1 MQERGGDEMVRR
13 YFLEVSG
20 SILPQSVHNL
30 CQLLEATQHGEFTA
44 HMTNLEPSGAFN
56 AGWEH
61 RGSTVDDHS
70 SLLHQTPLGNKTGMK
85 ELKFEDSGYSWH

>member
-1 MQERGGDEMVRR
+1 MQERGGDNMVRR

-20 SILPQSVHNL
+20 PILPQSVHNL
-30 CQLLEATQHGEFTA
+30 CQLFETTQHGEFTA
-44 HMTNLEPSGAFN
+44 HMTNVDPSGAFN

-61 RGSTVDDHS
+61 GGSTVEDHS
-70 SLLHQTPLGNKTGMK
+70 SLLPLGNKTGIK